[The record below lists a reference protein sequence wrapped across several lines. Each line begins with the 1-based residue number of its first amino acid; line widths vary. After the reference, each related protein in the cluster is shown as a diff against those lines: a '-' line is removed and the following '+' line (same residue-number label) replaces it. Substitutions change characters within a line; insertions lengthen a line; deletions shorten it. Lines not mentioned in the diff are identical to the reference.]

1 MIKILRIPVVLF
13 FAFFP
18 VILHA
23 QNARQTMRNGQN
35 LADAGNLKEAVTQ
48 FTLALE
54 MDSTL
59 SEALFS
65 RGACYQQSGET
76 PAAVRDFRR
85 LMLRPDDPF
94 VRQHFDEI
102 RDRLF
107 ELQRETRPPV
117 ITVLEPAL
125 PPDSVFLLPRNR
137 LTLPLKVR
145 ITDHSDLGRITVNN
159 QPVACVKT
167 GDTCTFTTE
176 ADLSSADRITITA
189 SDVYDNTRKVRFTL
203 QRTETDP
210 PRVSVQEPYASDDG
224 EIFLEAESHTLEVEG
239 TIHDASLIRDIEVD
253 GMPAVFN
260 RNERNPEFLATL
272 DVSDKHSFTV
282 TATDIYGN
290 DTAYTYVLNREA
302 MLLHD
307 VNPMGKTWVVILEN
321 TDYQAFP
328 SLDAASPDI
337 PLIRSS
343 LSRYIIHR
351 IIHKKNLTK
360 METERF
366 FSIELRDLMRNQDV
380 GALLVWF
387 AGHGNTGEEG
397 SYWIPVD
404 ARRDDPLTWYNLN
417 ALRASMLSYDHTIS
431 HFLIVSDACL
441 AGPSI
446 CRAEAPD
453 SVIPDCGDAALFKV
467 RSAQSLSIPGADA
480 GGEKSLL
487 ARTVAAVLDANTSA
501 CLPVDALA
509 EKLNETLKAAGATAE
524 FGVVNGLSHDGGTF
538 FFMTKSEIR

>member
-1 MIKILRIPVVLF
+1 MTRILRIAVVLLFVCFPVV
-13 FAFFP
+13 
-18 VILHA
+18 LHA
-23 QNARQTMRNGQN
+23 QNARQILRNGQN
-35 LADAGNLKEAVTQ
+35 LAEAGNLKEAAAQ

-59 SEALFS
+59 SEALFQ
-65 RGACYQQSGET
+65 RAACYEQSGEG
-76 PAAVRDFRR
+76 PAAITDYRKLLRR
-85 LMLRPDDPF
+85 VEDPF
-94 VRQHFDEI
+94 VRQHYDEI
-102 RDRLF
+102 RNRLF
-107 ELQRETRPPV
+107 ELQRETQAPV

-125 PPDSVFLLPRNR
+125 PPDSVCFLPRNR
-137 LTLPLKVR
+137 QTLPLKLR
-145 ITDHSDLGRITVNN
+145 ITDHSDLERITVNN
-159 QPVACVKT
+159 KPVTCIKA
-167 GDTCTFTTE
+167 GDTCTLSTD
-176 ADLSSADRITITA
+176 ADISSADRITITA
-189 SDVYDNTRKVRFTL
+189 TDVYDNTRKVRFSL

-210 PRVSVQEPYASDDG
+210 PRISVQEPYASDDG
-224 EIFLEAESHTLEVEG
+224 EIFLDAEGRSIEVEG
-239 TIHDASLIRDIEVD
+239 SVHDASLIRDIEVD

-260 RNERNPEFLATL
+260 RNERNPDFLANL
-272 DVSDKHSFTV
+272 DVSDKHSFAV

-290 DTAYTYVLNREA
+290 DTTYTYVLNREA

-328 SLDAASPDI
+328 SLDAASPDVS
-337 PLIRSS
+337 LIRSS

-366 FSIELRDLMRNQDV
+366 FSIELRDLMKDQDV

-387 AGHGNTGEEG
+387 AGHGSTGEDG

-417 ALRASMLSYDHTIS
+417 ALRASMLSYDRNIS
-431 HFLIVSDACL
+431 HFLIISDACP
-441 AGPSI
+441 AGPAI
-446 CRAEAPD
+446 CRAEEPD
-453 SVIPDCGDAALFKV
+453 SLVPDCGDASLFKA
-467 RSAQSLSIPGADA
+467 RSAQSLSIPGGEA
-480 GGEKSLL
+480 GVERSLL
-487 ARTVAAVLDANTSA
+487 ARTISAVLDANTSA

-509 EKLNETLKAAGATAE
+509 EKLNEVLLPAGTKAE
-524 FGVVNGLSHDGGTF
+524 FGAVNGLSHEGGTF